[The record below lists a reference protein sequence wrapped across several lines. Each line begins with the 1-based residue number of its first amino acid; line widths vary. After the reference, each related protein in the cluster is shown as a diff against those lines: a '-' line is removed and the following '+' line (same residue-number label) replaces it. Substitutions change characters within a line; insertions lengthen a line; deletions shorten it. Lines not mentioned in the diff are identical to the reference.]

1 MWCEEENGPEPPP
14 GPLGGSMSLRAE
26 EIKESDCAGG
36 EGRAPSAR
44 LESKETDRKRF
55 AIRLN
60 VHAVNRVQPRS
71 RTRGK

>member
-1 MWCEEENGPEPPP
+1 MAQNHPRGLTEGPRPS
-14 GPLGGSMSLRAE
+14 GQRKSRRA
-26 EIKESDCAGG
+26 IAQ
-36 EGRAPSAR
+36 EGRGAAPSAR